1 MDDLDPLPSF
11 RYHPD
16 PVGTGS
22 VKAEPDTPCLGCS
35 RIRGYELSKEDAE
48 EFAGSLRKDDQPTA
62 YIFRRLH
69 CDKYL
74 AYVDQT

>member
-1 MDDLDPLPSF
+1 MDDPDPLPTF

-35 RIRGYELSKEDAE
+35 RIRGYEKIKSDSVAKVKALAAE
-48 EFAGSLRKDDQPTA
+48 KLAEMTQPSM
-62 YIFRRLH
+62 LVL
-69 CDKYL
+69 K
-74 AYVDQT
+74 